1 LKFVDQARIKVIS
14 GKGGN
19 GCISFRREAFV
30 PRGGPDGGDGGK
42 GADVIIRADESLNTL
57 LDCQYQQLYRGRKG
71 QDGRG
76 KNQTG
81 KSAENLNISVP
92 PGTQIFDVDTG
103 ELIADL
109 DEPNSCV
116 VVAKGGRGGQGN
128 TRFATAR
135 NQAPR
140 RAQPGG
146 PAQERELRLELKL
159 IADVG
164 LVGLP
169 NSGKSTLI
177 SRISNARPK
186 IADYP
191 FTTKVPGLGV
201 VRAPDG
207 QDFVVADIPGL
218 IEGAHEGAGMGDR
231 FLRHIERTRILLHLI
246 DPSPML
252 EPPAVER
259 FRTIMLELS
268 SYGADLTLRT
278 MIVVI
283 TKMDIPENRTAADE
297 LGKFI
302 EEQGL
307 RVKKISAVSG
317 EGLRDLLFEISK
329 SLKDLRSRK

>member
-1 LKFVDQARIKVIS
+1 MKFVDQAVIKVVS

-19 GCISFRREAFV
+19 GCVSFRREAFV
-30 PRGGPDGGDGGK
+30 PKGGPDGGDGGK
-42 GADVIIRADESLNTL
+42 GADVIILADESLNTL
-57 LDCQYQQLYRGRKG
+57 LDCQYQQLYRGSKG
-71 QDGRG
+71 SDGKG

-81 KSAENLNISVP
+81 RSAEDLVIRVP
-92 PGTQIFDVDTG
+92 PGTQIFDAETD
-103 ELIADL
+103 ELLSDL
-109 DEPNSCV
+109 DEPGSSTIA
-116 VVAKGGRGGQGN
+116 AKGGRGGQGN
-128 TRFATAR
+128 ARFATSR

-146 PAQERELRLELKL
+146 PAEEKELRLELKL

-177 SRISNARPK
+177 SRVSNARPK

-207 QDFVVADIPGL
+207 KDFVMADIPGL
-218 IEGAHEGAGMGDR
+218 IEGAHDGAGMGDR

-246 DPSPML
+246 DPSPSV
-252 EPPAVER
+252 EPSAIER
-259 FRTIMLELS
+259 FGVIMTELGSYGSDLS
-268 SYGADLTLRT
+268 SRP

-283 TKMDIPENRTAADE
+283 TKMDIPENKAASEE
-297 LGKFI
+297 LSKII
-302 EEQGL
+302 ESQGL
-307 RVKKISAVSG
+307 IVKRISAISG
-317 EGLRDLLFEISK
+317 EGVRDLLFEVSK
-329 SLKDLRSRK
+329 TLQASG

>member
-1 LKFVDQARIKVIS
+1 MKFVDQAVIKVVS

-19 GCISFRREAFV
+19 GCVSFRREAFV
-30 PRGGPDGGDGGK
+30 PKGGPDGGDGGK
-42 GADVIIRADESLNTL
+42 GADVIILADESLNTL
-57 LDCQYQQLYRGRKG
+57 LDCQYQQLYRGSKG
-71 QDGRG
+71 SDGKG

-81 KSAENLNISVP
+81 RSAEDLVIRVP
-92 PGTQIFDVDTG
+92 PGTQIFDAETD
-103 ELIADL
+103 ELLSDL
-109 DEPNSCV
+109 DEPGSSTIA
-116 VVAKGGRGGQGN
+116 AKGGRGGQGN
-128 TRFATAR
+128 ARFATSR

-146 PAQERELRLELKL
+146 PAEEKELRLELKL

-177 SRISNARPK
+177 SRVSNARPK

-207 QDFVVADIPGL
+207 KDFVMADIPGL
-218 IEGAHEGAGMGDR
+218 IEGADDGAGMGDR

-246 DPSPML
+246 DPSPSV
-252 EPPAVER
+252 EPSAIER
-259 FRTIMLELS
+259 FGVIMTELGSYGSDLS
-268 SYGADLTLRT
+268 SRP

-283 TKMDIPENRTAADE
+283 TKMDIPENKAASEE
-297 LGKFI
+297 LSKII
-302 EEQGL
+302 ESQGL
-307 RVKKISAVSG
+307 IVKRISAISG
-317 EGLRDLLFEISK
+317 EGVRDLLFEVSK
-329 SLKDLRSRK
+329 TLQASG

>member
-1 LKFVDQARIKVIS
+1 MKFVDRVRIRVTS

-30 PRGGPDGGDGGK
+30 PKGGPDGGDGGK
-42 GADVIIRADESLNTL
+42 GANVIISADESLYTL
-57 LDCQYQQLYRGRKG
+57 LDCQYQQFYRGRKG
-71 QDGRG
+71 EDGRG

-81 KSAENLNISVP
+81 KSAEDLNIPVP
-92 PGTQIFDVDTG
+92 PGTQIFNAETG

-109 DEPNSCV
+109 DQPNCSII
-116 VVAKGGRGGQGN
+116 VARGGRGGQGN
-128 TRFATAR
+128 ARFATAR

-146 PAQERELRLELKL
+146 PAQELELRLELKL

-177 SRISNARPK
+177 SRVSNARPK

-201 VRAPDG
+201 VRGPDG
-207 QDFVVADIPGL
+207 HDFVMADIPGL
-218 IEGAHEGAGMGDR
+218 IEGAHDGAGMGDR
-231 FLRHIERTRILLHLI
+231 FLRHVERTSILLHLI
-246 DPSPML
+246 DPSPVL
-252 EPPAVER
+252 EPPAFER

-307 RVKKISAVSG
+307 LVKKISAVSG

-329 SLKDLRSRK
+329 ALKDLRSRK

>member
-1 LKFVDQARIKVIS
+1 MKFVDQAIIKVIS

-42 GADVIIRADESLNTL
+42 GADVVIRADESLNTL
-57 LDCQYQQLYRGRKG
+57 LDCQYQQFYRGRKG
-71 QDGRG
+71 EDGKG

-81 KSAENLNISVP
+81 KSAENLNIQVP
-92 PGTQIFDVDTG
+92 PGTQVFDVDTG

-109 DEPNSCV
+109 DEPNSFA

-128 TRFATAR
+128 VRFATAR

-140 RAQPGG
+140 RAQPGE

-177 SRISNARPK
+177 SRVSNARPK

-207 QDFVVADIPGL
+207 RDFVMADIPGL

-246 DPSPML
+246 DPSPTL

-278 MIVVI
+278 MFVVI

-297 LGKFI
+297 LGKFV

-317 EGLRDLLFEISK
+317 EGLRDLLFEVSK
-329 SLKDLRSRK
+329 ALKDLRSRK

>member
-1 LKFVDQARIKVIS
+1 VKFVDQARIKVLS

-30 PRGGPDGGDGGK
+30 PKGGPDGGDGGK
-42 GADVIIRADESLNTL
+42 GADVIILADESLNTL
-57 LDCQYQQLYRGRKG
+57 LDCQYQQLYRGSKG
-71 QDGRG
+71 SDGKG

-81 KSAENLNISVP
+81 RSAEDLVIRVP
-92 PGTQIFDVDTG
+92 PGTQIFDTETD
-103 ELIADL
+103 ELVSDL
-109 DEPNSCV
+109 DEPGSSV
-116 VVAKGGRGGQGN
+116 IVAKGGRGGQGN
-128 TRFATAR
+128 TRFATSR

-146 PAQERELRLELKL
+146 PAEEKELRLELKL

-177 SRISNARPK
+177 SRVSNARPK

-207 QDFVVADIPGL
+207 KDFVMADIPGL

-246 DPSPML
+246 DPSPSV
-252 EPPAVER
+252 EPPAIER
-259 FRTIMLELS
+259 FGVIMTELGSYGCDLS
-268 SYGADLTLRT
+268 SRP

-283 TKMDIPENRTAADE
+283 TKMDIPENKTASEE
-297 LGKFI
+297 LSKNI
-302 EEQGL
+302 ESQGL
-307 RVKKISAVSG
+307 IVKLISAISG
-317 EGLRDLLFEISK
+317 EGVRDLLFEVSK
-329 SLKDLRSRK
+329 TLKASG